1 MKDTIYHISEVMS
14 PNFTTKGIRRKKRVH
29 DQVSIPPTISKSPF
43 TRKILKDIFQGP
55 GTRIRLPEADA
66 VLSPGLIYKPLTEAA
81 QEEKPENVF
90 ALTAEKQV
98 RELAEKGWRLR
109 VVSTGKLQPNPHD
122 EVPEIFFRENGAEIE
137 SIHDM
142 QNGRLWGV
150 SRRVQDGKQVVDIW
164 AMVPPEEARK

>member
-14 PNFTTKGIRRKKRVH
+14 PNFTTKGIRRKKR
-29 DQVSIPPTISKSPF
+29 DQVTIPPTISKSPF

-55 GTRIRLPEADA
+55 GTRIRLPEAEA
-66 VLSPGLIYKPLTEAA
+66 GTEAA

-109 VVSTGKLQPNPHD
+109 VVSTGKLQLNPHD

-164 AMVPPEEARK
+164 AMIPPEEARK

>member
-66 VLSPGLIYKPLTEAA
+66 GTEAA

-90 ALTAEKQV
+90 ALTAEKQI

-164 AMVPPEEARK
+164 AMIPPEEARK